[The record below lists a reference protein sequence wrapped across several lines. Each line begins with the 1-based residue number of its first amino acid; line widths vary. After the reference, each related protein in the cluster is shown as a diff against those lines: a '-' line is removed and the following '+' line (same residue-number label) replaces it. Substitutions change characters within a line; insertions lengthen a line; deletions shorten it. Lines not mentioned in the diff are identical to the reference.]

1 MALDAIVVGGGVV
14 GASLAYHLAK
24 LGLSTRLIDKHHEGR
39 ATDAGAGILSPETSG
54 RNIED
59 WYRFGVTC
67 VGYYSELIPNL
78 ESEQDSDTG
87 YAMCGLLRVAVS
99 DDEVEP
105 FHKAQALAFTRQEA
119 NQHPPKDELYTI
131 TSDEARALFPALA
144 PSLGAFYH
152 KTGARVDGRLLCQ
165 ALINAGVHYRLDVQ
179 HAMVD
184 SLIIDGNTITGVM
197 VDGEPVYA
205 DKVAIAGGAWSPTF
219 EEQLGVSIPVEPQR
233 GQIIHLRLR
242 DTDTSN
248 WPVINGFRGHYMVT
262 WDDGRIVVG
271 ATRETGSGFTLGTS
285 ASGIREVLDEALR
298 VAPGLAEAELLE
310 VRVGLRPYTTDILPV
325 LGAVPNI
332 GNIYLATGHGPT
344 GLQLGPYSGKVVAD
358 MIAGRPI
365 SDDLE
370 PFHISRFT
378 QE

>member
-1 MALDAIVVGGGVV
+1 
-14 GASLAYHLAK
+14 
-24 LGLSTRLIDKHHEGR
+24 
-39 ATDAGAGILSPETSG
+39 
-54 RNIED
+54 
-59 WYRFGVTC
+59 
-67 VGYYSELIPNL
+67 
-78 ESEQDSDTG
+78 
-87 YAMCGLLRVAVS
+87 
-99 DDEVEP
+99 
-105 FHKAQALAFTRQEA
+105 
-119 NQHPPKDELYTI
+119 
-131 TSDEARALFPALA
+131 
-144 PSLGAFYH
+144 
-152 KTGARVDGRLLCQ
+152 
-165 ALINAGVHYRLDVQ
+165 
-179 HAMVD
+179 
-184 SLIIDGNTITGVM
+184 
-197 VDGEPVYA
+197 
-205 DKVAIAGGAWSPTF
+205 
-219 EEQLGVSIPVEPQR
+219 
-233 GQIIHLRLR
+233 
-242 DTDTSN
+242 
-248 WPVINGFRGHYMVT
+248 MVT